1 MFVEMTVSD
10 LVTQAFF
17 IAVSLIFHCVRDRA
31 ENIKMLRYGFCFQ
44 RTFNPMEA
52 TDTYLLYIMVKC
64 KTEYVQEGCI
74 WQWISISVWRNQERL
89 HRENSTLIR
98 HEVPVVYLVAMQT
111 KT

>member
-64 KTEYVQEGCI
+64 KTEVCTRR
-74 WQWISISVWRNQERL
+74 V
-89 HRENSTLIR
+89 H
-98 HEVPVVYLVAMQT
+98 VAMDIYQCLEESGKASQRKQHIN